1 MTGAELA
8 PAGAGSAWEIRK
20 RRLGL
25 PVEAEEALSSRASLR
40 TVLRGQ
46 LECVMETNSVS
57 YLSIDWGV
65 GSFESTYTVLYI
77 PQRTRGLEIEWCG
90 WKCDC

>member
-20 RRLGL
+20 RQLGL

-46 LECVMETNSVS
+46 LECVMKTNSVS

-65 GSFESTYTVLYI
+65 GSCGI
-77 PQRTRGLEIEWCG
+77 PMLPCKLGPKNQRVGNRMA
-90 WKCDC
+90 